1 LPLVLRPGLAFPAC
15 TGLKQEVPYGTP
27 LLPSQPSASLL
38 AEIDNWLISADSL
51 TYCLLK
57 LMSQLSLHQNLK
69 EQLSSSATLNSGFK
83 PAASSD
89 TRSVSATHGFRA
101 LPVTA
106 WPSGFPFPCRGVVP
120 GRSVFQALVP
130 LSRRIR
136 HQFQI
141 TRDRSPSYSEAL

>member
-1 LPLVLRPGLAFPAC
+1 LALPLVLRPGLAFPAC

-83 PAASSD
+83 
-89 TRSVSATHGFRA
+89 TF
-101 LPVTA
+101 
-106 WPSGFPFPCRGVVP
+106 FPCI
-120 GRSVFQALVP
+120 SLFSYFSEIAALILLTGCVTTWIRDGP
-130 LSRRIR
+130 LFFSRNCSR
-136 HQFQI
+136 
-141 TRDRSPSYSEAL
+141 LKL

>member
-1 LPLVLRPGLAFPAC
+1 LALPLVLRPGLAFPAC

-83 PAASSD
+83 IY
-89 TRSVSATHGFRA
+89 
-101 LPVTA
+101 L
-106 WPSGFPFPCRGVVP
+106 
-120 GRSVFQALVP
+120 
-130 LSRRIR
+130 LSL
-136 HQFQI
+136 
-141 TRDRSPSYSEAL
+141 T